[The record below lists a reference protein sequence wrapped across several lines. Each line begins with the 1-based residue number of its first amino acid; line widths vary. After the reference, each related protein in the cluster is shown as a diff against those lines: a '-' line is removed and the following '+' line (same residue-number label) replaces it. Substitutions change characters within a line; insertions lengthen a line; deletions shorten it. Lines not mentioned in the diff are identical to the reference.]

1 MHVLAEE
8 VTRVVVAKE
17 CGAGGVGE
25 GAVPCPVDAID
36 PLAAR
41 LQEEPHLFLALPQ
54 LRLAPQNPANGK
66 RRPATDEHTGH
77 QQEERHRDNF
87 VDPGNVLQFSL
98 EAVEPQGDA

>member
-41 LQEEPHLFLALPQ
+41 LQEEPP
-54 LRLAPQNPANGK
+54 LRLAPQHPPAHGK
-66 RRPATDEHTGH
+66 RCPATDEHTGH